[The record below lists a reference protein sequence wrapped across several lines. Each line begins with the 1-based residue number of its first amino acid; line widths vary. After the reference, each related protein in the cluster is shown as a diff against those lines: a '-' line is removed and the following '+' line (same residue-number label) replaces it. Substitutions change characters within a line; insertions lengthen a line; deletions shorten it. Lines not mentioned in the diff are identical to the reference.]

1 MKWIRILYAS
11 VLANL
16 LWASS
21 ALADTVVSFDSIE
34 NAAKRSTDLSRQLLV
49 MIFGDVVT
57 NPLSTN
63 ATMVGQLFFIF
74 NGIVFVLAVIWFL
87 LISLKHITKAGHTG
101 KVFGSGAT
109 PMAVVTTVAG
119 FLFLVPTVSGWSLA
133 QLVFLWA
140 VSVMGIGSANLMT
153 DKIADLMKSGY
164 SLVMQ
169 PVAPQTV
176 SSARAIYE
184 MSLCMYAT
192 NAELS
197 GMYSQ
202 YGKSDT
208 PLMAIKTTTE
218 GFEITN
224 GSASCGSARLPAPSK
239 HSLTGWLF
247 APDVNT
253 DAIESAQRNAMNQM
267 QNTLNQ
273 NASSFV
279 TALLNKQKNGGGT
292 LPDAE
297 TAIQQAA
304 RTYEDSINAVVN
316 AQGNGDELATA
327 MTTELKRSGWLSLGA
342 WYQTFAT
349 ANQKVSDAVALK
361 PVVSGQS
368 SLGDIGVSDTLN
380 NVMTAYQAQIQN
392 SPYTPPLGT
401 QTTSKETA
409 QTQDSSD
416 PNAVFVGIF
425 NSPGQRL
432 TNKIAQLQIGQDNV
446 NSLQMN
452 PLLKMKAIGDITL
465 VTTESVFITFTA
477 VSAAMKAYNEGVSGF
492 IISVLSFKG
501 STVAKYIVEGISPIM
516 YFILISLFCVGFSLS
531 LYLPMIP
538 FIFWLAA
545 AANWIVSVLVGATG
559 GSLWA
564 ATHIGTEEEKGSRSA
579 YGYIFLIDAQ
589 IRPMLMV
596 LGFAFASLVTV
607 AIGTLLNMLFGPVI
621 ANVQS
626 NSITGIA
633 SIIGLLMIYA
643 RICTTTV
650 SRVFALQVTMPDY
663 VISWLGGREAA
674 SILGGM
680 VESTKNMF
688 AGFSHGLQRAPG
700 IKSDSNASVPN
711 NGQDGIK

>member
-1 MKWIRILYAS
+1 MKWLRILCAS
-11 VLANL
+11 ILVNV
-16 LWASS
+16 LWAQS
-21 ALADTVVSFDSIE
+21 ALADSTVSFDSIE
-34 NAAKRSTDLSRQLLV
+34 AAAKRSTDLSRQLLV

-57 NPLSTN
+57 DPLSTN

-74 NGIVFVLAVIWFL
+74 NGIVFALAVVWFL

-119 FLFLVPTVSGWSLA
+119 FLFLVPTASGWSLA

-153 DKIADLMKSGY
+153 DKIADLMKQGY

-176 SSARAIYE
+176 SSARAIYG
-184 MSLCMYAT
+184 MNLCMYAT

-208 PLMAIKTTTE
+208 PLMSIKKTTD

-224 GSASCGSARLPAPSK
+224 GSASCGSARLPASSK
-239 HSLTGWLF
+239 NSLTGWLF

-267 QNTLNQ
+267 QNTLSQ
-273 NASSFV
+273 NASAFV
-279 TALLNKQKNGGGT
+279 TALLNKQKNGSGT

-304 RTYEDSINAVVN
+304 RAYEDSINAVVN
-316 AQGNGDELATA
+316 AQGKGDELAA
-327 MTTELKRSGWLSLGA
+327 VMTTELKRSGWLSLGA

-368 SLGDIGVSDTLN
+368 SMGDIGVSDTLN
-380 NVMTAYQAQIQN
+380 NVMTAYQAQLQN

-401 QTTSKETA
+401 QTAKN
-409 QTQDSSD
+409 TQEAKDSSNPD
-416 PNAVFVGIF
+416 AVFVNILDKPFLG
-425 NSPGQRL
+425 L
-432 TNKIAQLQIGQDNV
+432 TEYIAKLNIGSNQV
-446 NSLQMN
+446 NSNQMN
-452 PLLKMKAIGDITL
+452 PLLKMKAIGDYTL
-465 VTTESVFITFTA
+465 MSTELVFVTFSAVKISVDTYGNGFT
-477 VSAAMKAYNEGVSGF
+477 G
-492 IISVLSFKG
+492 IIASVLSLKG
-501 STVAKYIVEGISPIM
+501 SELLKNTINTISPFV
-516 YFILISLFCVGFSLS
+516 YFILLVLFGIGFSLS
-531 LYLPMIP
+531 IYLPLIP
-538 FIFWLAA
+538 FIFWLSAG
-545 AANWIVSVLVGATG
+545 ANWIVSVLVGATG

-596 LGFAFASLVTV
+596 LGFTFASLVIV

-621 ANVQS
+621 ANVQAS
-626 NSITGIA
+626 SITGIVTLV
-633 SIIGLLMIYA
+633 GLLMIYA

-650 SRVFALQVTMPDY
+650 TRVFALQVTMPDY

-680 VESTKNMF
+680 AESTKNLF
-688 AGFSHGLQRAPG
+688 AGFSHGLMRTPG
-700 IKSDSNASVPN
+700 LKSNGN
-711 NGQDGIK
+711 NKSPDDGQDGIK

>member
-11 VLANL
+11 ILANL

-21 ALADTVVSFDSIE
+21 ALADTAVSFDSIE

-184 MSLCMYAT
+184 MNLCMYAT

-218 GFEITN
+218 GFEISN
-224 GSASCGSARLPAPSK
+224 GSASCGSARLPASSK
-239 HSLTGWLF
+239 NSLTGWLF

-304 RTYEDSINAVVN
+304 RTYEDSINAIVN

-380 NVMTAYQAQIQN
+380 NVITAYQAQIQN

-452 PLLKMKAIGDITL
+452 PLLKMKAIGDVTL

-700 IKSDSNASVPN
+700 IKSDSNTSVPN

>member
-21 ALADTVVSFDSIE
+21 ALADTAVSFDSIE

-184 MSLCMYAT
+184 MNLCMYAT

-218 GFEITN
+218 GFEISN
-224 GSASCGSARLPAPSK
+224 GSASCGSARLPESSK
-239 HSLTGWLF
+239 NNLTGWLF

-304 RTYEDSINAVVN
+304 RTYEDSINVVVN

-349 ANQKVSDAVALK
+349 ANQKVNDAVALK

-368 SLGDIGVSDTLN
+368 SMGDIGVSDTLN
-380 NVMTAYQAQIQN
+380 NVMTAYQAQLQN

-401 QTTSKETA
+401 QTAKN
-409 QTQDSSD
+409 TQEAKDSSNPD
-416 PNAVFVGIF
+416 AVFVNILDKPFLG
-425 NSPGQRL
+425 L
-432 TNKIAQLQIGQDNV
+432 TEYIAKLNIGSNQV
-446 NSLQMN
+446 NSNQMN
-452 PLLKMKAIGDITL
+452 PLLKMKAIGDYTL
-465 VTTESVFITFTA
+465 MSTELVFVTFSAVKISVDTYGNGFT
-477 VSAAMKAYNEGVSGF
+477 G
-492 IISVLSFKG
+492 IIASVLSLKG
-501 STVAKYIVEGISPIM
+501 SELLKNTINTISPFV
-516 YFILISLFCVGFSLS
+516 YFILLVLFGIGFSLS
-531 LYLPMIP
+531 IYLPLIP
-538 FIFWLAA
+538 FIFWLSAG
-545 AANWIVSVLVGATG
+545 ANWIVSVLVGATG

-596 LGFAFASLVTV
+596 LGFTFASLVIV

-621 ANVQS
+621 ANVQAS
-626 NSITGIA
+626 SITGIVTLV
-633 SIIGLLMIYA
+633 GLLMIYA

-650 SRVFALQVTMPDY
+650 TRVFALQVTMPDY

-680 VESTKNMF
+680 AESTKNLF
-688 AGFSHGLQRAPG
+688 AGFSHGLMRTPG
-700 IKSDSNASVPN
+700 LKSNGN
-711 NGQDGIK
+711 NKSPDDGQDGIK

>member
-1 MKWIRILYAS
+1 MKWLRILCAS
-11 VLANL
+11 ILVNV
-16 LWASS
+16 LWAQS
-21 ALADTVVSFDSIE
+21 ALADTAVSFDSIE
-34 NAAKRSTDLSRQLLV
+34 AAAKRSTDLSRQLLV

-57 NPLSTN
+57 DPLSTN

-74 NGIVFVLAVIWFL
+74 NGIVFALAVIWFL

-119 FLFLVPTVSGWSLA
+119 FLFLVPTASGWSLA

-153 DKIADLMKSGY
+153 DKIADLMKQGY

-184 MSLCMYAT
+184 MNLCMYAT

-197 GMYSQ
+197 GMYNQ

-208 PLMAIKTTTE
+208 PLMAIKTTTD

-224 GSASCGSARLPAPSK
+224 GSASCGSARLPASSK
-239 HSLTGWLF
+239 NSLTGWLF

-267 QNTLNQ
+267 QNTLSQ
-273 NASSFV
+273 NASAFV
-279 TALLNKQKNGGGT
+279 TALLNKQKNGSGT

-349 ANQKVSDAVALK
+349 ANQKVNDAVALK

-368 SLGDIGVSDTLN
+368 SMGDIGVSDTLN
-380 NVMTAYQAQIQN
+380 NVMTAYQAQLQN

-401 QTTSKETA
+401 QTAKN
-409 QTQDSSD
+409 TQEAKDSSNPD
-416 PNAVFVGIF
+416 AVFVNILDKPFLG
-425 NSPGQRL
+425 L
-432 TNKIAQLQIGQDNV
+432 TEYIAKLNIGSNQV
-446 NSLQMN
+446 NSNQMN
-452 PLLKMKAIGDITL
+452 PLLKMKAIGDYTL
-465 VTTESVFITFTA
+465 MSTELVFVTFSAVKISVDTYGNGFT
-477 VSAAMKAYNEGVSGF
+477 G
-492 IISVLSFKG
+492 IIASVLSLKG
-501 STVAKYIVEGISPIM
+501 SELLKNTINTISPFV
-516 YFILISLFCVGFSLS
+516 YFILLVLFGIGFSLS
-531 LYLPMIP
+531 IYLPLIP
-538 FIFWLAA
+538 FIFWLSAG
-545 AANWIVSVLVGATG
+545 ANWIVSVLVGATG

-596 LGFAFASLVTV
+596 LGFTFASLVIV

-621 ANVQS
+621 ANVQAS
-626 NSITGIA
+626 SITGIVTLV
-633 SIIGLLMIYA
+633 GLLMIYA

-650 SRVFALQVTMPDY
+650 TRVFALQVTMPDY

-680 VESTKNMF
+680 AESTKNLF
-688 AGFSHGLQRAPG
+688 AGFSHGLMRTPG
-700 IKSDSNASVPN
+700 LKSNGN
-711 NGQDGIK
+711 NKSPDDGQDGIK

>member
-21 ALADTVVSFDSIE
+21 ALADTAVSFDSIE

-184 MSLCMYAT
+184 MNLCMYAT

-208 PLMAIKTTTE
+208 PLMSIKTTTE

-224 GSASCGSARLPAPSK
+224 GSASCGSARLPTPSK
-239 HSLTGWLF
+239 NSFTGWLF

-349 ANQKVSDAVALK
+349 ANQKVNDAVALK

-380 NVMTAYQAQIQN
+380 NVMTAYQAQLQN

-401 QTTSKETA
+401 QTAKNNQEA
-409 QTQDSSD
+409 KDSSSPD
-416 PNAVFVGIF
+416 SVFVNILDKPFLGLTEYIAKLNTGSNQL
-425 NSPGQRL
+425 NS
-432 TNKIAQLQIGQDNV
+432 N
-446 NSLQMN
+446 QMN
-452 PLLKMKAIGDITL
+452 PLLKMKAIGDYTL
-465 VTTESVFITFTA
+465 VSSEAAFITFTA
-477 VSAAMKAYNEGVSGF
+477 VKVSVDTYASGF
-492 IISVLSFKG
+492 TGWVASVLSLKG
-501 STVAKYIVEGISPIM
+501 SVFLKNTVSTISPFV
-516 YFILISLFCVGFSLS
+516 YFILLMLFGIGFSLS
-531 LYLPMIP
+531 IYLPMIP
-538 FIFWLAA
+538 FIFWLSA
-545 AANWIVSVLVGATG
+545 AANWIVSVLVGSTG

-596 LGFAFASLVTV
+596 LGFLFASLVVV
-607 AIGTLLNMLFGPVI
+607 AIGTLLNMLFGPTI
-621 ANVQS
+621 ANVQAS
-626 NSITGIA
+626 SITGVVTMV
-633 SIIGLLMIYA
+633 GLLMIYA

-650 SRVFALQVTMPDY
+650 TRVFALQVTMPDY

-680 VESTKNMF
+680 AESTKNLF
-688 AGFSHGLQRAPG
+688 AGFSHGLMRTPG
-700 IKSDSNASVPN
+700 LKSNGKDKSPN

>member
-1 MKWIRILYAS
+1 MKWIRTLYAS
-11 VLANL
+11 VLVNV

-21 ALADTVVSFDSIE
+21 ALADTAVSFDSIE

-57 NPLSTN
+57 NPLSTSS
-63 ATMVGQLFFIF
+63 TMVGQLFFIF
-74 NGIVFVLAVIWFL
+74 NGIVFALAIVWFL

-119 FLFLVPTVSGWSLA
+119 FLFQVPTVSGWSLA

-184 MSLCMYAT
+184 MNLCMYAT

-218 GFEITN
+218 GFEIAN
-224 GSASCGSARLPAPSK
+224 GSASCGSARLPTSSK

-279 TALLNKQKNGGGT
+279 TALLNKQKNGSGT

-380 NVMTAYQAQIQN
+380 NVMTAYQAQLQN

-401 QTTSKETA
+401 QTAKK
-409 QTQDSSD
+409 TQEAADSVDSS
-416 PNAVFVGIF
+416 AIFVGIF
-425 NSPGQRL
+425 GSPMQGF
-432 TNKIAQLQIGQDNV
+432 TNAIATYDIGSDQV
-446 NSLQMN
+446 NSNQMN
-452 PLLKMKAIGDITL
+452 PLLKMKAIGDYTL
-465 VTTESVFITFTA
+465 GGAEISFGLFTAAKVAAQVTTEGFWGKVAAALSGNATEGFAAILDA
-477 VSAAMKAYNEGVSGF
+477 VSPV
-492 IISVLSFKG
+492 I
-501 STVAKYIVEGISPIM
+501 
-516 YFILISLFCVGFSLS
+516 YFILFMLFAIGFSLS
-531 LYLPMIP
+531 IYLPLIP
-538 FIFWLAA
+538 FIFWLTA
-545 AANWIVSVLVGATG
+545 AANWFVSVLVGATG

-564 ATHIGTEEEKGSRSA
+564 ATHIGAEEDKGSRSA

-596 LGFAFASLVTV
+596 LGFVFASLVIV

-621 ANVQS
+621 ANVQAS
-626 NSITGIA
+626 SLTGIA

-643 RICTTTV
+643 RVCTTTV
-650 SRVFALQVTMPDY
+650 TRVFALQVTMPDY

-680 VESTKNMF
+680 AESTKSIF
-688 AGFSHGLQRAPG
+688 TGFSHGLQRTPG
-700 IKSDSNASVPN
+700 VKLNSKPQGPK
-711 NGQDGIK
+711 NGEDGIK

>member
-1 MKWIRILYAS
+1 MKWIRVLYAS

-21 ALADTVVSFDSIE
+21 ALADTTVSFDSIE

-184 MSLCMYAT
+184 MNLCMYAT

-208 PLMAIKTTTE
+208 PLMSIKTTTE

-224 GSASCGSARLPAPSK
+224 GSASCGSARLPTPSK
-239 HSLTGWLF
+239 NSLTGWLF

-700 IKSDSNASVPN
+700 IKSDSNTSIPN

>member
-1 MKWIRILYAS
+1 MKWLRILYAS
-11 VLANL
+11 VLVNV
-16 LWASS
+16 LWAQS
-21 ALADTVVSFDSIE
+21 ALADSTVSFDSIE
-34 NAAKRSTDLSRQLLV
+34 AAAKRSTDLSRQLLV

-57 NPLSTN
+57 DPLSTN

-74 NGIVFVLAVIWFL
+74 NGIVLALAVIWFL

-119 FLFLVPTVSGWSLA
+119 FLFLVPTASGWSLA

-153 DKIADLMKSGY
+153 DKIADLMKQGY

-184 MSLCMYAT
+184 MNLCMYAT

-208 PLMAIKTTTE
+208 PMMAIKTTTD

-224 GSASCGSARLPAPSK
+224 GSASCGSARLPALSK
-239 HSLTGWLF
+239 NSLTGWLF

-267 QNTLNQ
+267 QNTLSQ
-273 NASSFV
+273 NASAFV
-279 TALLNKQKNGGGT
+279 SALLNKQKNGSGT

-349 ANQKVSDAVALK
+349 ANQKVNDAVALK

-368 SLGDIGVSDTLN
+368 SMGDIGVSDTLN
-380 NVMTAYQAQIQN
+380 NVMTAYQAQLQN

-401 QTTSKETA
+401 QTAKV
-409 QTQDSSD
+409 TQEAKDASSPDS
-416 PNAVFVGIF
+416 VFVNILDKPLLNF
-425 NSPGQRL
+425 
-432 TNKIAQLQIGQDNV
+432 TNYIANLNIGSDQV
-446 NSLQMN
+446 NSNQMN
-452 PLLKMKAIGDITL
+452 PLLKMKAIGDYTL
-465 VTTESVFITFTA
+465 SSTEVAFISFSAVKVSVDTYANGFTGKIF
-477 VSAAMKAYNEGVSGF
+477 SL
-492 IISVLSFKG
+492 LSLKG
-501 STVAKYIVEGISPIM
+501 SDLLRNTINTISPFV
-516 YFILISLFCVGFSLS
+516 YFILLILFGIGFSLS
-531 LYLPMIP
+531 IYLPMIP
-538 FIFWLAA
+538 FIFWLSAA
-545 AANWIVSVLVGATG
+545 ASWIVSVLVGATG

-596 LGFAFASLVTV
+596 LGFAFASLVIV
-607 AIGTLLNMLFGPVI
+607 AIGTLLNMLFGPTI
-621 ANVQS
+621 ANVQA
-626 NSITGIA
+626 NSITGIV
-633 SIIGLLMIYA
+633 SLVGLLMIYA

-650 SRVFALQVTMPDY
+650 TRVFALQVTMPDY

-680 VESTKNMF
+680 AESTK
-688 AGFSHGLQRAPG
+688 S
-700 IKSDSNASVPN
+700 I
-711 NGQDGIK
+711 

>member
-1 MKWIRILYAS
+1 MKWLRILCAS
-11 VLANL
+11 VLVNV
-16 LWASS
+16 LWAQS
-21 ALADTVVSFDSIE
+21 ALADTAVSFDSIE
-34 NAAKRSTDLSRQLLV
+34 TAAKRSTDLSRQLLV

-74 NGIVFVLAVIWFL
+74 NGIVFALAVVWFL

-119 FLFLVPTVSGWSLA
+119 FLFLVPTASGWSLA

-153 DKIADLMKSGY
+153 DKIADLMKQGY

-184 MSLCMYAT
+184 MNLCMYAT

-202 YGKSDT
+202 YGTSDT
-208 PLMAIKTTTE
+208 PLMAIKKTTD

-224 GSASCGSARLPAPSK
+224 GSASCGSARLPASSK
-239 HSLTGWLF
+239 NSLTGWLF

-267 QNTLNQ
+267 QNTLSQ
-273 NASSFV
+273 NASAFV
-279 TALLNKQKNGGGT
+279 TALLNKQKNGSGT

-349 ANQKVSDAVALK
+349 ANQKVNDAVALK

-368 SLGDIGVSDTLN
+368 SMGDIGVSDTLN
-380 NVMTAYQAQIQN
+380 NVMTAYQAQLQN

-401 QTTSKETA
+401 QTAKN
-409 QTQDSSD
+409 TQEAKDSSNPD
-416 PNAVFVGIF
+416 AVFVNILDKPFLGLTEYIAKF
-425 NSPGQRL
+425 N
-432 TNKIAQLQIGQDNV
+432 IGSNQV
-446 NSLQMN
+446 NSNQMN
-452 PLLKMKAIGDITL
+452 PLLKMKAIGDYTL
-465 VTTESVFITFTA
+465 MSTELVFVTFSAVKISVDTYGNGFT
-477 VSAAMKAYNEGVSGF
+477 G
-492 IISVLSFKG
+492 IIASVLSLKG
-501 STVAKYIVEGISPIM
+501 SELLKNTINTISPFV
-516 YFILISLFCVGFSLS
+516 YFILLVLFGIGFSLS
-531 LYLPMIP
+531 IYLPLIP
-538 FIFWLAA
+538 FIFWLSAG
-545 AANWIVSVLVGATG
+545 ANWIVSVLVGATG

-596 LGFAFASLVTV
+596 LGFTFASLVIV

-621 ANVQS
+621 ANVQAS
-626 NSITGIA
+626 SITGIVTLV
-633 SIIGLLMIYA
+633 GLLMIYA

-650 SRVFALQVTMPDY
+650 TRVFALQVTMPDY

-680 VESTKNMF
+680 AESTKNLF
-688 AGFSHGLQRAPG
+688 AGFSHGLMRTPG
-700 IKSDSNASVPN
+700 LKSNGN
-711 NGQDGIK
+711 NKSPDDGQDGIK

>member
-21 ALADTVVSFDSIE
+21 ALADTAVSFDSIE

-74 NGIVFVLAVIWFL
+74 NGIVFALAIVWFL

-184 MSLCMYAT
+184 MNLCMYAT

-224 GSASCGSARLPAPSK
+224 GSASCGSARLPTPSK
-239 HSLTGWLF
+239 NSLTGWLF

-700 IKSDSNASVPN
+700 IKSDSNTSIPN

>member
-1 MKWIRILYAS
+1 MKWLRTLYAS
-11 VLANL
+11 VLVSL
-16 LWASS
+16 LWTSFAF
-21 ALADTVVSFDSIE
+21 ADTTVNFDSIE
-34 NAAKRSTDLSRQLLV
+34 TAAKRSTDLSRQLLV

-57 NPLSTN
+57 DPLSTN

-74 NGIVFVLAVIWFL
+74 NGIVFALAVIWFL
-87 LISLKHITKAGHTG
+87 MISLKHITKAGHTG

-109 PMAVVTTVAG
+109 PMSVVTTVAG

-153 DKIADLMKSGY
+153 DKIADLMQNGY

-184 MSLCMYAT
+184 MNLCMYAT

-197 GMYSQ
+197 SMYSR
-202 YGKSDT
+202 YGKSET
-208 PLMAIKTTTE
+208 PLMAVKKIPD

-224 GSASCGSARLPAPSK
+224 GSASCGSARLPASGK
-239 HSLTGWLF
+239 NSLTGWLF
-247 APDVNT
+247 SPDVNT
-253 DAIESAQRNAMNQM
+253 DAIDTAQRNAMTQM
-267 QNTLNQ
+267 QNTLSQ
-273 NASSFV
+273 SASAFV
-279 TALLNKQKNGGGT
+279 KALLNRQKTGSGT

-304 RTYEDSINAVVN
+304 HTYENAINKVVN
-316 AQGNGDELATA
+316 SQGKGNELATA
-327 MTTELKRSGWLSLGA
+327 MTEQLKQRGWLALGA

-380 NVMTAYQAQIQN
+380 NVMTAYRAQLQN
-392 SPYTPPLGT
+392 STYTPPLGT
-401 QTTSKETA
+401 QIAK
-409 QTQDSSD
+409 DSQPASSEDPISYLIAFTHKPMLYITNAIATGNIGSD
-416 PNAVFVGIF
+416 
-425 NSPGQRL
+425 Q
-432 TNKIAQLQIGQDNV
+432 V
-446 NSLQMN
+446 NSDQMN
-452 PLLKMKAIGDITL
+452 PLLKMKSVGDATL
-465 VTTESVFITFTA
+465 LTTETIYTVF
-477 VSAAMKAYNEGVSGF
+477 SAAKIVSEGTSNN
-492 IISVLSFKG
+492 
-501 STVAKYIVEGISPIM
+501 
-516 YFILISLFCVGFSLS
+516 FILNTLSLGLVKFFPAVISAVTPLILFLCLILIGVAFSLS
-531 LYLPMIP
+531 IYLPMIP
-538 FIFWLAA
+538 FIFWIAA

-564 ATHIGTEEEKGSRSA
+564 ATHIGTEEERSSRSA

-596 LGFAFASLVTV
+596 LGFVFASLVIV

-626 NSITGIA
+626 NSFTGIV
-633 SIIGLLMIYA
+633 SIAGLLMAYA

-650 SRVFALQVTMPDY
+650 TRVFALQVTMPDY

-674 SILGGM
+674 SILGGLA
-680 VESTKNMF
+680 ESTKSIF
-688 AGFSHGLQRAPG
+688 AGFSRGLQHAPG
-700 IKSDSNASVPN
+700 VQYKTKENSDSNS
-711 NGQDGIK
+711 DGIK

>member
-1 MKWIRILYAS
+1 MKWIRTLYAS
-11 VLANL
+11 VLVNL

-21 ALADTVVSFDSIE
+21 ALADTTVSFDSIE

-184 MSLCMYAT
+184 MNLCMYAT

-224 GSASCGSARLPAPSK
+224 GSASCGSARLPASSK

-304 RTYEDSINAVVN
+304 RTYEDSINAVAN

-349 ANQKVSDAVALK
+349 ANQKVNDAVALK

-380 NVMTAYQAQIQN
+380 NVMTAYQAQLQN

-401 QTTSKETA
+401 QTAKNNQEA
-409 QTQDSSD
+409 KDSSSPD
-416 PNAVFVGIF
+416 SVFVNILDKPFLGLTEYIAKLNIGSNQL
-425 NSPGQRL
+425 NS
-432 TNKIAQLQIGQDNV
+432 N
-446 NSLQMN
+446 QMN
-452 PLLKMKAIGDITL
+452 PLLKMKAIGDYTL
-465 VTTESVFITFTA
+465 VSSEAAFITFTA
-477 VSAAMKAYNEGVSGF
+477 VKVSVDTYASGF
-492 IISVLSFKG
+492 TGWVASVLSLKG
-501 STVAKYIVEGISPIM
+501 SVFLKNTVSTISPFV
-516 YFILISLFCVGFSLS
+516 YFILLMLFGIGFSLS
-531 LYLPMIP
+531 IYLPMIP
-538 FIFWLAA
+538 FIFWLSA
-545 AANWIVSVLVGATG
+545 AANWIVSVLVGSTG

-596 LGFAFASLVTV
+596 LGFLFASLVVV
-607 AIGTLLNMLFGPVI
+607 AIGTLLNMLFGPTI
-621 ANVQS
+621 ANVQAS
-626 NSITGIA
+626 SITGVVTMV
-633 SIIGLLMIYA
+633 GLLMIYA

-650 SRVFALQVTMPDY
+650 TRVFALQVTMPDY

-680 VESTKNMF
+680 AESTKNLF
-688 AGFSHGLQRAPG
+688 AGFSHGLMRTPG
-700 IKSDSNASVPN
+700 LKSNGKDKSPN

>member
-1 MKWIRILYAS
+1 MKWLRILYTG
-11 VLANL
+11 VLVNL
-16 LWASS
+16 LWVSFAF
-21 ALADTVVSFDSIE
+21 ADTTVSFDSIE
-34 NAAKRSTDLSRQLLV
+34 AAAKRSTDLSRQLLV

-57 NPLSTN
+57 NPLSTD

-74 NGIVFVLAVIWFL
+74 NGIVFALAVIWFL
-87 LISLKHITKAGHTG
+87 MISLKHITRAGHTG

-109 PMAVVTTVAG
+109 PMSVVTTVAG

-153 DKIADLMKSGY
+153 DRIADLMKQGY

-184 MSLCMYAT
+184 MNLCMYAT
-192 NAELS
+192 NAGLS
-197 GMYSQ
+197 SMYSQ
-202 YGKSDT
+202 YGKSET
-208 PLMAIKTTTE
+208 PLMSIKPVTD

-224 GSASCGSARLPAPSK
+224 GSASCGSARLPASGK
-239 HSLTGWLF
+239 NSLTSWLF
-247 APDVNT
+247 SPDVNT
-253 DAIESAQRNAMNQM
+253 DAIETAQHSAMNQM
-267 QNTLNQ
+267 QNTLSKD
-273 NASSFV
+273 ASAFV
-279 TALLNKQKNGGGT
+279 TALLNRQKNGSGT

-297 TAIQQAA
+297 TAIQKAA
-304 RTYEDSINAVVN
+304 RTYEDTINKVAN
-316 AQGNGDELATA
+316 AQGKGDELATA
-327 MTTELKRSGWLSLGA
+327 MTEQLKQRGWLALGA

-361 PVVSGQS
+361 PVISGQS
-368 SLGDIGVSDTLN
+368 SLGDIGVSDTLS
-380 NVMTAYQAQIQN
+380 NVMTAYRVQLQN

-401 QTTSKETA
+401 QTAKNTQETKDA
-409 QTQDSSD
+409 SNPD
-416 PNAVFVGIF
+416 AVFVGIF
-425 NSPGQRL
+425 GSPMQKF
-432 TNKIAQLQIGQDNV
+432 TNAVATYDLGNYQV
-446 NSLQMN
+446 NSNQMN
-452 PLLKMKAIGDITL
+452 PLLKMKAVGDLTL
-465 VTTESVFITFTA
+465 GGAEISFGLFT
-477 VSAAMKAYNEGVSGF
+477 SAK
-492 IISVLSFKG
+492 VLSRTTTKG
-501 STVAKYIVEGISPIM
+501 VWGMALSFLSGNTLEAVAAILDSIAPFV
-516 YFILISLFCVGFSLS
+516 YFILLMLFGIGFSLS
-531 LYLPMIP
+531 IYLPMVP
-538 FIFWLAA
+538 FIFWLSA

-596 LGFAFASLVTV
+596 LGFAFASLVIV

-621 ANVQS
+621 ANVQA
-626 NSITGIA
+626 NSITGIV
-633 SIIGLLMIYA
+633 SMVGLLMVYA

-650 SRVFALQVTMPDY
+650 TRVFALQVTMPDY

-680 VESTKNMF
+680 AESAKSMF
-688 AGFSHGLQRAPG
+688 AGFSHGLQRIPG
-700 IKSDSNASVPN
+700 VKSNDNQKP
-711 NGQDGIK
+711 GGGEDGIK

>member
-1 MKWIRILYAS
+1 MKWLRILCAS
-11 VLANL
+11 VLVNV
-16 LWASS
+16 LWAQS
-21 ALADTVVSFDSIE
+21 ALADTAVSFDSIE
-34 NAAKRSTDLSRQLLV
+34 TAAKRSTDLSRQLLV

-57 NPLSTN
+57 DPLSTN

-74 NGIVFVLAVIWFL
+74 NGIVFALAVVWFL

-119 FLFLVPTVSGWSLA
+119 FLFLVPTASGWSLA

-153 DKIADLMKSGY
+153 DKIADLMKQGY

-184 MSLCMYAT
+184 MNLCMYAT

-208 PLMAIKTTTE
+208 PMMAIKTTTD

-224 GSASCGSARLPAPSK
+224 GSASCGSARLPALSK
-239 HSLTGWLF
+239 NSLTGWLF

-267 QNTLNQ
+267 QNTLSQ
-273 NASSFV
+273 NASAFV
-279 TALLNKQKNGGGT
+279 TALLNKQKNGSGT
-292 LPDAE
+292 VPDAE

-316 AQGNGDELATA
+316 AQGKGDELATA

-349 ANQKVSDAVALK
+349 ANQKVNDAVALK

-368 SLGDIGVSDTLN
+368 SMGDIGVSDTLN
-380 NVMTAYQAQIQN
+380 NVMTAYQAQLQN

-401 QTTSKETA
+401 QTAKTTQETKDATDTSPVLIGVFGSPILKFT
-409 QTQDSSD
+409 
-416 PNAVFVGIF
+416 NAVATYDIG
-425 NSPGQRL
+425 NSQ
-432 TNKIAQLQIGQDNV
+432 V
-446 NSLQMN
+446 NSNQMN

-465 VTTESVFITFTA
+465 GTAEISLGMFTGA
-477 VSAAMKAYNEGVSGF
+477 KIAAQVSTKGFWGKVISAFSGNATQGFAAA
-492 IISVLSFKG
+492 LD
-501 STVAKYIVEGISPIM
+501 AISPFI
-516 YFILISLFCVGFSLS
+516 YFILMMLFAIGFSLS
-531 LYLPMIP
+531 IYLPMVP
-538 FIFWLAA
+538 FIFWLSA

-564 ATHIGTEEEKGSRSA
+564 ATHIGAEEDKGSRSA
-579 YGYIFLIDAQ
+579 YGYIFIIDAQ

-596 LGFAFASLVTV
+596 LGFAFASLVIV

-621 ANVQS
+621 ANVQA

-633 SIIGLLMIYA
+633 SFVGLLMIYA

-650 SRVFALQVTMPDY
+650 TRVFALQVTMPDY

-680 VESTKNMF
+680 AESAKSIF
-688 AGFSHGLQRAPG
+688 AGFSHGLQISPG
-700 IKSDSNASVPN
+700 VKFNSKPQIPSN
-711 NGQDGIK
+711 GEDGIK

>member
-1 MKWIRILYAS
+1 MKWIRTLYAS
-11 VLANL
+11 VLVNL
-16 LWASS
+16 LWASY
-21 ALADTVVSFDSIE
+21 ALADTTVSFDSIE

-109 PMAVVTTVAG
+109 PMAVITTVAG

-184 MSLCMYAT
+184 MNLCMYAT

-239 HSLTGWLF
+239 NSLTGWLF

-316 AQGNGDELATA
+316 AQGNGDELATV

-349 ANQKVSDAVALK
+349 ANQKVNDAVALK

-409 QTQDSSD
+409 QAQDSSD

-501 STVAKYIVEGISPIM
+501 SKVAKYIVEGISPIM

-700 IKSDSNASVPN
+700 IKSDSNTSIPN

>member
-1 MKWIRILYAS
+1 MKWIRTLYAS
-11 VLANL
+11 VLVNL
-16 LWASS
+16 LWSSS
-21 ALADTVVSFDSIE
+21 ALADTAVSFDSIE
-34 NAAKRSTDLSRQLLV
+34 AAAKRSTDLSRQLLV

-133 QLVFLWA
+133 LLVFLWA

-184 MSLCMYAT
+184 MNLCMYAT

-224 GSASCGSARLPAPSK
+224 GSASCGSARLPASSK
-239 HSLTGWLF
+239 NSLTGWLF

-279 TALLNKQKNGGGT
+279 TALLNKQRNGGGT

-409 QTQDSSD
+409 QAQDSSD

-538 FIFWLAA
+538 FIFWLAGCC
-545 AANWIVSVLVGATG
+545 SKLD
-559 GSLWA
+559 
-564 ATHIGTEEEKGSRSA
+564 R
-579 YGYIFLIDAQ
+579 
-589 IRPMLMV
+589 
-596 LGFAFASLVTV
+596 
-607 AIGTLLNMLFGPVI
+607 
-621 ANVQS
+621 
-626 NSITGIA
+626 
-633 SIIGLLMIYA
+633 
-643 RICTTTV
+643 
-650 SRVFALQVTMPDY
+650 
-663 VISWLGGREAA
+663 
-674 SILGGM
+674 
-680 VESTKNMF
+680 
-688 AGFSHGLQRAPG
+688 
-700 IKSDSNASVPN
+700 
-711 NGQDGIK
+711 